1 MKYTTTL
8 NGLEF
13 YGYHGLY
20 AEEQVL
26 GANFGVDIKVTL
38 EISKPIESL
47 EDAVNY
53 EVLFTIAK
61 EEMSIR
67 QDLIETVAQ
76 RILARLQKHFN
87 ELGSIEVTIY
97 KPNPAGVFKSGVASV
112 TFSSDN

>member
-1 MKYTTTL
+1 MKYTTALT
-8 NGLEF
+8 GLEF

-26 GANFGVDIKVTL
+26 GQLFMIDMKVTIDL
-38 EISKPIESL
+38 DKPIATL

-53 EVLFTIAK
+53 EILFQTAK
-61 EEMSIR
+61 EEMTTR

-76 RILARLQKHFN
+76 RILTRLQEHF
-87 ELGSIEVTIY
+87 GKPAGIEVTIY

-112 TFSSDN
+112 TLSV